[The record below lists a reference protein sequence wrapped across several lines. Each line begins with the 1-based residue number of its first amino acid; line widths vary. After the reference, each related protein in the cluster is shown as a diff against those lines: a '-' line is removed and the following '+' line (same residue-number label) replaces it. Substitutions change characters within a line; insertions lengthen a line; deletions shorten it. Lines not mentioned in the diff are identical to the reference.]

1 MWCSSEKNTEI
12 VQWILLTTTA
22 IVAFAGAAVADGH
35 TSIAFSGSATLGFND
50 DDVAGENG
58 FYWGANMGINMSA
71 ALANGVTAGAVFDVE
86 LDDEGDTT
94 NTIAGTNDFN
104 LVSSDV
110 VLSLTTDTAG
120 LYFGDVAFAA
130 ETQWSGAG
138 DMHADA
144 FSEAD
149 GEVAI
154 RGDVTMGGLS
164 ASVLYALA
172 TSNGLVVGDAPLTAG
187 DQYDQLSLG
196 ASGDLGMFS
205 FAVAYQAEA
214 DNDWSGGGNGDFTNT
229 QVFGISGGVAVAGA
243 DVTVAYA
250 EQKDTA
256 SDDKLTS
263 LGVQVAYPFG
273 PVTATAYYVVEDTN
287 VSGGP
292 DLDDNYGLK
301 VAYADGPIAVTA
313 SVRSEGGDPRASTQ
327 PDPTQTEWNLEG
339 SYDVGNGLTLL
350 AGALNENEGDDADYY
365 VGGTYDLGGGAEVLA
380 VFAEDKDGDQADE
393 IGSAEYLPGTTVEV
407 SFSF

>member
-1 MWCSSEKNTEI
+1 MKS
-12 VQWILLTTTA
+12 ILLTTTA

-35 TSIAFSGSATLGFND
+35 TGVSFGGNAMLGFND
-50 DDVAGENG
+50 NDVDGEDG
-58 FYWGANMGINMSA
+58 FYYDLNMNVALTSA
-71 ALANGVTAGAVFDVE
+71 LDNGVTAAANFNIE
-86 LDDEGDTT
+86 IDDEGAQGDQLTG
-94 NTIAGTNDFN
+94 NNDYV
-104 LVSSDV
+104 LASSSY

-138 DMHADA
+138 DMEADA

-154 RGDVTMGGLS
+154 RGDLTFGGVA
-164 ASVLYALA
+164 ASVSYAIA
-172 TSNGLVVGDAPLTAG
+172 NAAGASVADNTDEVV
-187 DQYDQLSLG
+187 DQLSLG

-214 DNDWSGGGNGDFTNT
+214 DNVGPFSGANGDFTDNE
-229 QVFGISGGVAVAGA
+229 VFGVSAGTSVGGA
-243 DVTVAYA
+243 DVKVAYA
-250 EQKDTA
+250 QWNGIAPSTE
-256 SDDKLTS
+256 KLTS
-263 LGVQVAYPFG
+263 LGVQVALPVG
-273 PVTATAYYVVEDTN
+273 PVTATVYYVSEDN
-287 VSGGP
+287 EAS
-292 DLDDNYGLK
+292 DADDNYGLT
-301 VAYADGPIAVTA
+301 VAYAEGPIAVTA
-313 SVRSEGGDPRASTQ
+313 KARSEQDRN
-327 PDPTQTEWNLEG
+327 EWNLEG

-393 IGSAEYLPGTTVEV
+393 IGAGEYMPGTTVEV